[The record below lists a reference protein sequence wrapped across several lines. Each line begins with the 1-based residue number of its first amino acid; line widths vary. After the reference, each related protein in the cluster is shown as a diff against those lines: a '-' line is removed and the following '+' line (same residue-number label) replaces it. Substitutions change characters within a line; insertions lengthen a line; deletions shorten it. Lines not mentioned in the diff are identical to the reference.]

1 MTNTTRMRMTK
12 TAAALIHDWR
22 DEHGHETN
30 AEAIHDLFA
39 DYWATES
46 KVYHLEGFKSRYDE
60 MRFRHQ
66 ANARA
71 LVDSQKM
78 LHEKDA
84 ELTEVKSK
92 LIASINSD
100 LVAFNMEV
108 KRQERINT
116 KIKRQLK
123 NRSEWLALFVVS
135 NVVGWG
141 LAITLLAG

>member
-30 AEAIHDLFA
+30 AEAIHDLFD

-60 MRFRHQ
+60 MRFRYQ

-71 LVDSQKM
+71 LADSQKM
-78 LHEKDA
+78 LHEKDM
-84 ELTEVKSK
+84 ELMRIKVQ
-92 LIASINSD
+92 LNASLHSEM
-100 LVAFNMEV
+100 ATNMEAG
-108 KRQERINT
+108 RQRSINT
-116 KIKRQLK
+116 KLK
-123 NRSEWLALFVVS
+123 QVCRKANGMYLLCGVAAI
-135 NVVGWG
+135 VGWG